1 MTLVPPCSG
10 TVARKC
16 PSGPATALTTTLVSL
31 DAVGWPAE
39 ITTVLPA
46 RAVPLTRMPL
56 HVAHWISVQDGK
68 EQGLSEAELL
78 DDENLLVLCAKC
90 KAATHPLPLTP
101 STQNVQVRPATSIAP
116 N

>member
-46 RAVPLTRMPL
+46 RAVPPTVIWLPET
-56 HVAHWISVQDGK
+56 VAVT
-68 EQGLSEAELL
+68 
-78 DDENLLVLCAKC
+78 
-90 KAATHPLPLTP
+90 ATGSTP
-101 STQNVQVRPATSIAP
+101 GGACRT
-116 N
+116 